1 VPFLSEWRIA
11 CRFYLNGGLRAV
23 SIRMADCVPFLSE
36 WRIAC
41 RFYQNGGLRAVS
53 IRMADCVPFLSE
65 NGLNRCHIFGRG
77 SVFKKPNI
85 NRTEFRFFAHL

>member
-1 VPFLSEWRIA
+1 MQVKLVLLTL
-11 CRFYLNGGLRAV
+11 YLNGGLRAV
-23 SIRMADCVPFLSE
+23 SIRMADCVPFLFE

-65 NGLNRCHIFGRG
+65 WRITCRFYQNGGLRAVSIRKRSEQMSHFW
-77 SVFKKPNI
+77 
-85 NRTEFRFFAHL
+85 TRFSF